1 MNTYV
6 HVLNGRLRIKVPEV
20 KRAPKKA
27 SEVVLELQE
36 LQGVTYVRANPTTG
50 NVLVLFEPDIIDAQQ
65 IIQALHELG
74 YLSNLRASS
83 LQNSSAQG
91 AHQPKLSERILQ
103 SVFET
108 AIQQVIMALI

>member
-27 SEVVLELQE
+27 AEVVLELQE

-74 YLSNLRASS
+74 YLSNLHASS

-91 AHQPKLSERILQ
+91 AQPKLSERILQ

>member
-27 SEVVLELQE
+27 AEVVQGLQE
-36 LQGVTYVRANPTTG
+36 LQGVSSVRANPTTG
-50 NVLVLFEPDIIDAQQ
+50 NVLVLFEPDIIDTQQ

-74 YLSNLRASS
+74 CLSNLHASIW
-83 LQNSSAQG
+83 QNASAQG
-91 AHQPKLSERILQ
+91 ARSKLSERLLQ